1 MSSPPEKFAI
11 SPKYGD
17 HGSRHRP
24 GSQFSRRRP
33 APSAQPAQDRTTH
46 RESHHGGW
54 GKQPISYGNP
64 SFGQQGQ
71 DIPPTNCQPR
81 QSPTQAPL
89 TGRRPPCPGL
99 TTPHCAGP
107 GRIVEAGL
115 WIFTRTRIAG
125 STHEDVGLIITADLI
140 LFLLFFF
147 LCHQSHFLRRV
158 PNLLYTFFF
167 ALYICTL
174 HVTGVGDEMRR
185 PSSIHAWA
193 VEGEGSIASW
203 HH

>member
-11 SPKYGD
+11 SPKNGD

-81 QSPTQAPL
+81 QSPT
-89 TGRRPPCPGL
+89 GG
-99 TTPHCAGP
+99 TPHRQKTAVPRAHHPAWRRAGP
-107 GRIVEAGL
+107 DCGSSPAPASPGPLMRMSASSSPPTSFSSSTSSFCCVIKA
-115 WIFTRTRIAG
+115 IFCDGFQTFCT
-125 STHEDVGLIITADLI
+125 
-140 LFLLFFF
+140 
-147 LCHQSHFLRRV
+147 
-158 PNLLYTFFF
+158 PFFF

-185 PSSIHAWA
+185 HSSLHAWA
-193 VEGEGSIASW
+193 GEGEGSIASW